1 LFADSDGDDLA
12 EGRDEAVATGSAQS
26 ASGFD
31 HAPTADGLPADA
43 AAAESTP
50 AATPAATAA
59 PVAAT
64 AVDVPPPPPV
74 NSQISWTGLAPA
86 EPAEQ
91 PSAVQAEADAQ
102 APDTQAAE
110 PRVAASAVAATQVA
124 ETRVAETPAAD
135 LDTPVAAD
143 APAAEPLSGGEKKV
157 VWSSGPSSSSSS
169 FGSGTRRDY

>member
-26 ASGFD
+26 ASGLD
-31 HAPTADGLPADA
+31 HAPTADGLTADA
-43 AAAESTP
+43 AAAES
-50 AATPAATAA
+50 TPAATAA

>member
-26 ASGFD
+26 ASGLD

-43 AAAESTP
+43 AAAES
-50 AATPAATAA
+50 TPAATAA